1 MFRLRRHVQ
10 IYGTP
15 YSFEGSAGSPSLG
28 ASEGVVDYTFPESVT
43 SYSRYWKSFATL
55 SLSKR
60 KQSFA
65 GVVMCPHRTGKG
77 EVLEWQGAKSELIE
91 P

>member
-1 MFRLRRHVQ
+1 MFRFTEHRTFSRGPQDRRR
-10 IYGTP
+10 
-15 YSFEGSAGSPSLG
+15 
-28 ASEGVVDYTFPESVT
+28 ASEGLVDYTFPERVT

-55 SLSKR
+55 SLSKL

-65 GVVMCPHRTGKG
+65 GVVKCPHRTGKG
-77 EVLEWQGAKSELIE
+77 EVLEWQGAKSERIE